1 MYVIYTFILG
11 EKSIKY
17 KLKREWNLI
26 KNHILFLNMEEHH
39 TINVMLKLENQ
50 YKSKMIGISHI
61 PHSIIK
67 IIIVVIKFRL

>member
-26 KNHILFLNMEEHH
+26 KNYMLVLNMEEHH

-50 YKSKMIGISHI
+50 YKLKMIGISYI
-61 PHSIIK
+61 PHPIIK
-67 IIIVVIKFRL
+67 IIIIIIKFRL